1 MNDTRD
7 FIVERAFCLF
17 LQRGYEGISI
27 RDIQEA
33 VGLSKGA
40 IYHYFRSK
48 EEIFG
53 EAIDRYL
60 LPAIQTLPEA
70 LDPESATP
78 LRDAMDA
85 SLEWRDAYIARLRL
99 ITEQKG
105 DDFRFFRLLF
115 QVGEYYRDF
124 HDKLVAG
131 LATERERWRR
141 ALTLAVDRGEIRGNT
156 DQELTLTLLM
166 AVPVGLGLKAA
177 VYTGLSIAVLR
188 DVYERLYKTLV

>member
-48 EEIFG
+48 EDIFG
-53 EAIDRYL
+53 EAMDRYL

-70 LDPESATP
+70 LESESATP

-177 VYTGLSIAVLR
+177 VYAGLSIAVLR

>member
-48 EEIFG
+48 EDIFG
-53 EAIDRYL
+53 EAMDRYL

-85 SLEWRDAYIARLRL
+85 SLEWRDAYIVRLRQ

-141 ALTLAVDRGEIRGNT
+141 ALTLAVERGEVQENT

-177 VYTGLSIAVLR
+177 VYAGLSIAVLR
-188 DVYERLYKTLV
+188 DVYERLYRTLV

>member
-48 EEIFG
+48 EDIFG
-53 EAIDRYL
+53 EAMDRYL

-85 SLEWRDAYIARLRL
+85 SLEWRDAYIARLRQ

-141 ALTLAVDRGEIRGNT
+141 ALTLAVDRGEVQGNT

-177 VYTGLSIAVLR
+177 VYAGLSIAVLR

>member
-1 MNDTRD
+1 M
-7 FIVERAFCLF
+7 ERAFCLF

-48 EEIFG
+48 EDIFG
-53 EAIDRYL
+53 EAMDRYL

-177 VYTGLSIAVLR
+177 VYAGLSIAVLR

>member
-33 VGLSKGA
+33 VELSKGA

-53 EAIDRYL
+53 EAMDRYL

-70 LDPESATP
+70 LESESATP

-85 SLEWRDAYIARLRL
+85 SLGWRDAYIARLRQ
-99 ITEQKG
+99 ITGGWAGHRAGTLAESLDPGGGQG
-105 DDFRFFRLLF
+105 RDP
-115 QVGEYYRDF
+115 GEY
-124 HDKLVAG
+124 
-131 LATERERWRR
+131 
-141 ALTLAVDRGEIRGNT
+141 
-156 DQELTLTLLM
+156 
-166 AVPVGLGLKAA
+166 
-177 VYTGLSIAVLR
+177 
-188 DVYERLYKTLV
+188 

>member
-48 EEIFG
+48 EDIFG
-53 EAIDRYL
+53 EAMDRYL

-177 VYTGLSIAVLR
+177 VYAGLSIAVLR

>member
-7 FIVERAFCLF
+7 SIVERAFCLF

-48 EEIFG
+48 EDIFG
-53 EAIDRYL
+53 EAMDRYL

-177 VYTGLSIAVLR
+177 VYAGLSIAVLR
-188 DVYERLYKTLV
+188 DVYERLYRTLV

>member
-48 EEIFG
+48 EDIFG
-53 EAIDRYL
+53 EAMDRYL

-70 LDPESATP
+70 LESESATP

-85 SLEWRDAYIARLRL
+85 SLGWRDAYIARLRQ

-188 DVYERLYKTLV
+188 DVYERLYRTLV

>member
-33 VGLSKGA
+33 VELSKGA

-53 EAIDRYL
+53 EAMDRYL

-70 LDPESATP
+70 LESESAFSGCSS
-78 LRDAMDA
+78 RWA
-85 SLEWRDAYIARLRL
+85 STTAISTISWWLGWPPS
-99 ITEQKG
+99 G
-105 DDFRFFRLLF
+105 N
-115 QVGEYYRDF
+115 VG
-124 HDKLVAG
+124 
-131 LATERERWRR
+131 
-141 ALTLAVDRGEIRGNT
+141 GE
-156 DQELTLTLLM
+156 
-166 AVPVGLGLKAA
+166 P
-177 VYTGLSIAVLR
+177 
-188 DVYERLYKTLV
+188 

>member
-48 EEIFG
+48 EDIFG
-53 EAIDRYL
+53 EAMDRYL

-85 SLEWRDAYIARLRL
+85 SLEWRDAYIARLRQ

-177 VYTGLSIAVLR
+177 VYAGLSIAVLR
-188 DVYERLYKTLV
+188 VVYGRLYKTLV

>member
-48 EEIFG
+48 EDIFG
-53 EAIDRYL
+53 EAMDRYL

-70 LDPESATP
+70 LESESATP

>member
-48 EEIFG
+48 EDIFG
-53 EAIDRYL
+53 EAMDRYL
-60 LPAIQTLPEA
+60 LPAIQTLPET

-85 SLEWRDAYIARLRL
+85 SLEWRDAYIVRLRQ

-177 VYTGLSIAVLR
+177 VYAGLSIAVLR
-188 DVYERLYKTLV
+188 DVYERLYRTLV

>member
-48 EEIFG
+48 EDIFG
-53 EAIDRYL
+53 EAMDRYL

-85 SLEWRDAYIARLRL
+85 SLEWRDAYIARLRQ

-177 VYTGLSIAVLR
+177 VYAGLSIAVLR

>member
-48 EEIFG
+48 EDIFG
-53 EAIDRYL
+53 EAMDRYL
-60 LPAIQTLPEA
+60 LPAIQTLPET

-85 SLEWRDAYIARLRL
+85 SLEWRDAYIARLRQ

-141 ALTLAVDRGEIRGNT
+141 ALTLAVDRGEVQGNT

-177 VYTGLSIAVLR
+177 VYAGLSIAVLR

>member
-48 EEIFG
+48 EDIFG
-53 EAIDRYL
+53 EAMDRYL
-60 LPAIQTLPEA
+60 LPAIQTLPET

-85 SLEWRDAYIARLRL
+85 SLEWRDAYIARLRQ

-141 ALTLAVDRGEIRGNT
+141 ALTLAVDRGEVQGNT

-177 VYTGLSIAVLR
+177 VYAGLSIAVLR
-188 DVYERLYKTLV
+188 DVYERLYRTLV

>member
-48 EEIFG
+48 EDIFG
-53 EAIDRYL
+53 EAMDRYL

-78 LRDAMDA
+78 LRDAMEA

>member
-48 EEIFG
+48 EDIFG
-53 EAIDRYL
+53 EAMDRYL

-188 DVYERLYKTLV
+188 DVYERLYRTLV

>member
-48 EEIFG
+48 EDIFG
-53 EAIDRYL
+53 EAMDRYL

-166 AVPVGLGLKAA
+166 AVPVGLGLTAV

-188 DVYERLYKTLV
+188 EVSERLYRTLV

>member
-48 EEIFG
+48 EDIFG
-53 EAIDRYL
+53 EAMDRYL

-99 ITEQKG
+99 ITEQKD

-188 DVYERLYKTLV
+188 DVYERLYRTLV

>member
-33 VGLSKGA
+33 VELSKGA

-53 EAIDRYL
+53 EAMDRYL

-70 LDPESATP
+70 LESESATP

-85 SLEWRDAYIARLRL
+85 SLGWRDAYIARLRQ

-105 DDFRFFRLLF
+105 DDFRFF
-115 QVGEYYRDF
+115 
-124 HDKLVAG
+124 
-131 LATERERWRR
+131 
-141 ALTLAVDRGEIRGNT
+141 
-156 DQELTLTLLM
+156 TLLM

-188 DVYERLYKTLV
+188 DVYERLYRTLV

>member
-48 EEIFG
+48 EDIFG
-53 EAIDRYL
+53 EAMDRYL

-85 SLEWRDAYIARLRL
+85 SLEWRDAYIARLRQ

-141 ALTLAVDRGEIRGNT
+141 ALTLAVDRGEVQGNT

-177 VYTGLSIAVLR
+177 VYAGLSIAVLR
-188 DVYERLYKTLV
+188 DVYERLYRTLV

>member
-48 EEIFG
+48 EDIFG
-53 EAIDRYL
+53 EAMDRYL

-85 SLEWRDAYIARLRL
+85 SLEWRDAYIARLRQ

-131 LATERERWRR
+131 LASERERWRR
-141 ALTLAVDRGEIRGNT
+141 ALTLAVERGEIQGNT
-156 DQELTLTLLM
+156 DLELTLTLLM

>member
-48 EEIFG
+48 EDIFG
-53 EAIDRYL
+53 EAMDRYL

-124 HDKLVAG
+124 HDTLVAG

-188 DVYERLYKTLV
+188 NVYERLYRTLV

>member
-48 EEIFG
+48 EDIFG
-53 EAIDRYL
+53 EAMDRYL

-188 DVYERLYKTLV
+188 NVYERLYRTLV

>member
-48 EEIFG
+48 EDIFG
-53 EAIDRYL
+53 EAMDRYL

>member
-48 EEIFG
+48 EDIFG
-53 EAIDRYL
+53 EAMDRYL

-166 AVPVGLGLKAA
+166 AVPVGLGLKAE

-188 DVYERLYKTLV
+188 DVYERLYRTLV

>member
-48 EEIFG
+48 EDIFG
-53 EAIDRYL
+53 EAMDRYL

-105 DDFRFFRLLF
+105 DDFRFCRLLF